1 MLEDLQYANNLLQEN
16 RVDEALK
23 LIESKAEIADLDEQ
37 FTIGELY
44 FDWGFLDEALK
55 TFQKIEAVLPTEG
68 QVKLFIASIYTELEN
83 DSDAIETL
91 TQIDSSDEF
100 YLPSLMQ
107 LADLYESQGLFEVA
121 ELKLREAK
129 SLDEDEIIIDFALG
143 ELFFSIGEYNK
154 AIIHYEIVNKE
165 KDLIANVDINERLS
179 ESLAMISKYEES
191 FNYYQEVNEK
201 DNDSLFKYGFIA
213 SQVNRNDIAINAWTE
228 LIERDKDYQSVYVEL
243 ANVYIKEEMKE
254 EAYDIIKE
262 GLKIDEFNKELYFMA
277 GKLANEFGELDN
289 SKSYMREAITL
300 DNDYKVAV
308 IFLINILKDENKIDE
323 IIDLINELKRMGAED
338 PEYDWELALAYNE
351 NEEFEK
357 AYDYY
362 KLAYEL
368 LQSDSIFL
376 KEYGYFLVED
386 GKINEA
392 IDVFEKYLKIEPQDN
407 EIISFI
413 QRLKS

>member
-1 MLEDLQYANNLLQEN
+1 
-16 RVDEALK
+16 
-23 LIESKAEIADLDEQ
+23 
-37 FTIGELY
+37 
-44 FDWGFLDEALK
+44 
-55 TFQKIEAVLPTEG
+55 
-68 QVKLFIASIYTELEN
+68 
-83 DSDAIETL
+83 
-91 TQIDSSDEF
+91 
-100 YLPSLMQ
+100 
-107 LADLYESQGLFEVA
+107 
-121 ELKLREAK
+121 
-129 SLDEDEIIIDFALG
+129 
-143 ELFFSIGEYNK
+143 
-154 AIIHYEIVNKE
+154 YEIVNKE
-165 KDLIANVDINERLS
+165 KDLIANVDINERLA

-243 ANVYIKEEMKE
+243 ANVHIEEEMKE

-277 GKLANEFGELDN
+277 GKLAHELGEFDY

-300 DNDYKVAV
+300 DNDYK
-308 IFLINILKDENKIDE
+308 IDE
-323 IIDLINELKRMGAED
+323 IIDLINELKRIGAED

-407 EIISFI
+407 EILSFI

>member
-1 MLEDLQYANNLLQEN
+1 MLEDLQYENSLLQEN

-23 LIESKAEIADLDEQ
+23 LIESKAELADLDEQ

-44 FDWGFLDEALK
+44 FDWGFLDEALE

-91 TQIDSSDEF
+91 TQIDSSYEF

-107 LADLYESQGLFEVA
+107 LADLYEWQGLFEVA

-165 KDLIANVDINERLS
+165 KDLIANVDINERLA

-243 ANVYIKEEMKE
+243 ANVYIEEEMKE

-277 GKLANEFGELDN
+277 GKLAHELGEFDY

-308 IFLINILKDENKIDE
+308 IFLVNILKEENKIDE
-323 IIDLINELKRMGAED
+323 IIDLIN
-338 PEYDWELALAYNE
+338 
-351 NEEFEK
+351 
-357 AYDYY
+357 
-362 KLAYEL
+362 
-368 LQSDSIFL
+368 
-376 KEYGYFLVED
+376 
-386 GKINEA
+386 
-392 IDVFEKYLKIEPQDN
+392 
-407 EIISFI
+407 
-413 QRLKS
+413 

>member
-1 MLEDLQYANNLLQEN
+1 MLEDLQYANSLLQEN

-44 FDWGFLDEALK
+44 FDCGFLDEALE

-165 KDLIANVDINERLS
+165 KDLIANVDINERLA

-243 ANVYIKEEMKE
+243 ANVYIEEEMKE

-277 GKLANEFGELDN
+277 GKLAHELGEFDY

-308 IFLINILKDENKIDE
+308 IFLVNILKEENKIDE

-407 EIISFI
+407 EILSFI

>member
-1 MLEDLQYANNLLQEN
+1 MLEDLQYANSLLQEN

-44 FDWGFLDEALK
+44 FDWGFLDEALE

-165 KDLIANVDINERLS
+165 INHYEIGNKEKDLIENVDINERLA

-243 ANVYIKEEMKE
+243 ANVYIEEEMKE

-262 GLKIDEFNKELYFMA
+262 GLKIDR
-277 GKLANEFGELDN
+277 
-289 SKSYMREAITL
+289 KS
-300 DNDYKVAV
+300 
-308 IFLINILKDENKIDE
+308 
-323 IIDLINELKRMGAED
+323 
-338 PEYDWELALAYNE
+338 
-351 NEEFEK
+351 
-357 AYDYY
+357 
-362 KLAYEL
+362 
-368 LQSDSIFL
+368 
-376 KEYGYFLVED
+376 
-386 GKINEA
+386 
-392 IDVFEKYLKIEPQDN
+392 DV
-407 EIISFI
+407 
-413 QRLKS
+413 

>member
-1 MLEDLQYANNLLQEN
+1 MLEDLQYANSLLQEN

-44 FDWGFLDEALK
+44 FDWGFLDEALE

-154 AIIHYEIVNKE
+154 AIIHYEIVNK
-165 KDLIANVDINERLS
+165 
-179 ESLAMISKYEES
+179 
-191 FNYYQEVNEK
+191 K

-243 ANVYIKEEMKE
+243 ANVHIEEEMKE

-277 GKLANEFGELDN
+277 GKL
-289 SKSYMREAITL
+289 
-300 DNDYKVAV
+300 
-308 IFLINILKDENKIDE
+308 
-323 IIDLINELKRMGAED
+323 
-338 PEYDWELALAYNE
+338 
-351 NEEFEK
+351 
-357 AYDYY
+357 
-362 KLAYEL
+362 
-368 LQSDSIFL
+368 
-376 KEYGYFLVED
+376 
-386 GKINEA
+386 
-392 IDVFEKYLKIEPQDN
+392 
-407 EIISFI
+407 
-413 QRLKS
+413 

>member
-1 MLEDLQYANNLLQEN
+1 MLEDLQYANSLLQEN

-44 FDWGFLDEALK
+44 FDWGFLDEALE

-165 KDLIANVDINERLS
+165 KDLIANVDINERLA

-243 ANVYIKEEMKE
+243 ANVYIEEEMKE

-277 GKLANEFGELDN
+277 GKLAHELGEFDY

-308 IFLINILKDENKIDE
+308 IFLVNILKEENKIDE

-376 KEYGYFLVED
+376 KEYGYFLV
-386 GKINEA
+386 
-392 IDVFEKYLKIEPQDN
+392 
-407 EIISFI
+407 
-413 QRLKS
+413 RW

>member
-1 MLEDLQYANNLLQEN
+1 MLEDLQYANSLLQEN

-44 FDWGFLDEALK
+44 FDWGFLDEALE

-165 KDLIANVDINERLS
+165 KDLIANVDINERLA

-243 ANVYIKEEMKE
+243 ANVYIEEEMKE

-277 GKLANEFGELDN
+277 GKLAHELGEFDY

-308 IFLINILKDENKIDE
+308 IFLVNILKEENKIDE

-407 EIISFI
+407 EILSFI